1 MGFAAEAV
9 TTWETALVEGAPQLE
24 AADQI
29 LRGSWLIDLPIVPM
43 VDEDGEAIKSFS
55 EVKVF
60 GLHWTGR
67 PMTPADQILVALH
80 LFAVTQ
86 GDGQECEVPLYQ
98 MGTTE
103 ALEVR
108 MLVLPAHY
116 LIRRLRCFARSMRNL
131 RLFHFVYHYVHGGAS
146 VLGG

>member
-1 MGFAAEAV
+1 MACAVEVV
-9 TTWETALVEGAPQLE
+9 TTWETAPMEGAPQLE

-29 LRGSWLIDLPIVPM
+29 LRGSWLIDLPIVPV
-43 VDEDGEAIKSFS
+43 VDEDEEAIKSFS

-67 PMTPADQILVALH
+67 PMAPADQILVALP

-86 GDGQECEVPLYQ
+86 GAGKECEVPLYQ
-98 MGTTE
+98 MGATE

-108 MLVLPAHY
+108 MLVMPAHY
-116 LIRRLRCFARSMRNL
+116 LIRRL
-131 RLFHFVYHYVHGGAS
+131 
-146 VLGG
+146 